1 MRRILI
7 VAATAAGLFATTIA
21 AVAIVGTPEID
32 QANVTMRLTAK
43 PAFVPKA
50 CPGEDGIGYRTYRG
64 TWKGTESEVTPGL
77 TDYDLT
83 GPIAITRVEWTINL
97 KTQRGVLTGTA
108 TLNSP
113 TGKGRIYSGPLTLIT
128 QRIPNANQSA
138 AARGWLS
145 AATFTDN
152 VADGGKVLANV
163 ELKIDAAFAAT
174 GGFGDA
180 APLFST
186 PSYSVA
192 TADRTC

>member
-32 QANVTMRLTAK
+32 QANVNIRMTAK
-43 PAFVPKA
+43 PAFVLKA
-50 CPGEDGIGYRTYRG
+50 CQGEDGIGYRTYRG
-64 TWKGTESEVTPGL
+64 TWKGAETEVTPGL

-83 GPIAITRVEWTINL
+83 GPITVGRVEWTINL
-97 KTQRGVLTGTA
+97 KSQRGVLTGIA
-108 TLNSP
+108 TVTSP
-113 TGKGRIYSGPLTLIT
+113 TGSGRIYQGPLTLIT
-128 QRIPNANQSA
+128 QRIPNAQQAA
-138 AARGWLS
+138 AARGWL
-145 AATFTDN
+145 AGATFTDN

-163 ELKIDAAFAAT
+163 ELKIDAAFTAS

-180 APLFST
+180 AALFGT